1 MVFAKYRHESATGAP
16 MSPYPEP
23 PSPLPPHNFT
33 LTKKKKKKLA
43 SELFL
48 SQQRRI
54 GALIFIP
61 TLN

>member
-1 MVFAKYRHESATGAP
+1 MVFAEHWHESATGAP

-23 PSPLPPHNFT
+23 PSHLPPLNFS
-33 LTKKKKKKLA
+33 LTKKKKKLA

-48 SQQRRI
+48 SQQRRT